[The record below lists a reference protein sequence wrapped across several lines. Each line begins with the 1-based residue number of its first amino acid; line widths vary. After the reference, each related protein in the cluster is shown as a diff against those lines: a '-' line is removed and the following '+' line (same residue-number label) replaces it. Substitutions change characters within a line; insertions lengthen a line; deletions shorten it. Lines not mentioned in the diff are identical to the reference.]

1 MSVWIY
7 HHCEFILSI
16 YISQHLTCLCA
27 RLWVYPVFYNFLC
40 VRVYVCVWMWVLCLW
55 PSSYLPLVN
64 KEEVVQKARPVS
76 SDVGSTNPNFSDL
89 MDEFIQ
95 ERLRAKGT
103 AVSITRTHTLIKESS
118 SGVTKTELAAFST
131 RRAVVAAAQEVWK
144 FPGICRSSSR
154 QVRVLDPDP
163 QMIIALLMIQEFPLN
178 GLHLQVPAAL
188 MSLAQTASQTP
199 LMPFNTPP
207 ASLIV
212 SNNN

>member
-1 MSVWIY
+1 MDVGT
-7 HHCEFILSI
+7 LSLTI
-16 YISQHLTCLCA
+16 IISASSQQRGGGPEGSSSLQWRRKHQPKF
-27 RLWVYPVFYNFLC
+27 LWPHGRVYPGETEGQRNSSEYN
-40 VRVYVCVWMWVLCLW
+40 
-55 PSSYLPLVN
+55 
-64 KEEVVQKARPVS
+64 
-76 SDVGSTNPNFSDL
+76 TH
-89 MDEFIQ
+89 
-95 ERLRAKGT
+95 
-103 AVSITRTHTLIKESS
+103 THTLIKESS
-118 SGVTKTELAAFST
+118 SGVTKNELGAFST

-154 QVRVLDPDP
+154 QVRVRDPDP
-163 QMIIALLMIQEFPLN
+163 QMIIALLMIQGFPLN